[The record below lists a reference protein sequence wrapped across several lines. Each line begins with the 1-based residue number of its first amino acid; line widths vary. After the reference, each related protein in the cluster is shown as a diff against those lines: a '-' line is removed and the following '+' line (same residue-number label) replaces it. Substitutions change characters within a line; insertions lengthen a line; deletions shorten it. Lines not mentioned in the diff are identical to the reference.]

1 MSKVLNITIN
11 TFKPWF
17 AVDSRALGLFRIV
30 FGILCLSDIIR
41 RWDFIDIFYTQASI
55 IQSTLTS
62 SSYKNFTLL
71 NTFTSS
77 WEVHLFFLIGIIF
90 SLMLIFGYK
99 TKLSQIMCAV
109 IIISIHN
116 RAIMLENAADFFMN
130 CMLIWTMFLPLGIS
144 FSIDSISVSYT
155 HLTLP
160 TMA

>member
-1 MSKVLNITIN
+1 MNKVLNIMIN

-17 AVDSRALGLFRIV
+17 AVDTRALGLFRIV

-77 WEVHLFFLIGIIF
+77 WEVHLFFSLGIIF

-130 CMLIWTMFLPLGIS
+130 FRR
-144 FSIDSISVSYT
+144 FSIT
-155 HLTLP
+155 
-160 TMA
+160 

>member
-1 MSKVLNITIN
+1 M
-11 TFKPWF
+11 
-17 AVDSRALGLFRIV
+17 FRIV

-77 WEVHLFFLIGIIF
+77 WEVHLFFSLGIIF

-116 RAIMLENAADFFMN
+116 RAIMLENAADFFYELYVDM
-130 CMLIWTMFLPLGIS
+130 
-144 FSIDSISVSYT
+144 DHVST
-155 HLTLP
+155 SWNKL
-160 TMA
+160 

>member
-1 MSKVLNITIN
+1 MNKVLNIMIN

-17 AVDSRALGLFRIV
+17 AVDTRALGLFRIV

-55 IQSTLTS
+55 IQTTLTS

-77 WEVHLFFLIGIIF
+77 WEVHLFFSLGIIF

-109 IIISIHN
+109 IIISIHSYQVKLFVIGVVFN
-116 RAIMLENAADFFMN
+116 SAA
-130 CMLIWTMFLPLGIS
+130 LGR
-144 FSIDSISVSYT
+144 
-155 HLTLP
+155 H
-160 TMA
+160 

>member
-99 TKLSQIMCAV
+99 TKLS
-109 IIISIHN
+109 
-116 RAIMLENAADFFMN
+116 
-130 CMLIWTMFLPLGIS
+130 
-144 FSIDSISVSYT
+144 
-155 HLTLP
+155 
-160 TMA
+160 